1 MCCCWREKG
10 FSGRGPPLAQSPP
23 QAAVAE
29 TAAFAERDAL
39 GGMHQPRKA
48 HPRCTA
54 GAFQG
59 RAVAWLFPRVPQVRG
74 RRGGLQQG
82 VEIFQPL
89 GFIFPVCVSQQNI
102 TQVTFSAPL
111 RKFRGGERSVPSHLP
126 LLRPCQRVRS
136 PAAQHRG
143 AGAAPCPLNKRV
155 RLPLCSVLCRSKD
168 GMSLPTR

>member
-1 MCCCWREKG
+1 MH
-10 FSGRGPPLAQSPP
+10 SPP
-23 QAAVAE
+23 HKLPWLKQQPLLSAMLWVGCTSRGKRIPDAQQ
-29 TAAFAERDAL
+29 ERFRGERLL
-39 GGMHQPRKA
+39 GS
-48 HPRCTA
+48 
-54 GAFQG
+54 FQG
-59 RAVAWLFPRVPQVRG
+59 C